1 MYVSEL
7 IVQLPHSCILPVHK
21 LLSIEE
27 KFKVGA
33 GHQCRNRFICLRRH
47 YEVPDLVRVAAPIYL
62 KFTVRNAPGLYP
74 SGGHIQ
80 GLVESTSRERV
91 RRASIGVGMLK
102 RYGLA

>member
-1 MYVSEL
+1 MDVYVEAADD
-7 IVQLPHSCILPVHK
+7 
-21 LLSIEE
+21 
-27 KFKVGA
+27 FGGA
-33 GHQCRNRFICLRRH
+33 VRH

-80 GLVESTSRERV
+80 GLVESTGRERV